1 MKNNSISFSE
11 LANFNDSNSCVMVA
25 LIINDEGEVDEINEY
40 LANVLGFSKGK
51 KIIGYHHIDGNDN
64 GRSDN
69 LFEFDYPEIAFNPI
83 ARLKFPDLKWTSDFV
98 DNFELDYLK

>member
-51 KIIGYHHIDGNDN
+51 KIIGYNSERAEMY
-64 GRSDN
+64 RSKK
-69 LFEFDYPEIAFNPI
+69 PI
-83 ARLKFPDLKWTSDFV
+83 ARISTY
-98 DNFELDYLK
+98 FEAFFCYFFKEKKGRY

>member
-40 LANVLGFSKGK
+40 LANVLGFFQG
-51 KIIGYHHIDGNDN
+51 
-64 GRSDN
+64 
-69 LFEFDYPEIAFNPI
+69 
-83 ARLKFPDLKWTSDFV
+83 
-98 DNFELDYLK
+98 

>member
-51 KIIGYHHIDGNDN
+51 KISY
-64 GRSDN
+64 
-69 LFEFDYPEIAFNPI
+69 
-83 ARLKFPDLKWTSDFV
+83 
-98 DNFELDYLK
+98 